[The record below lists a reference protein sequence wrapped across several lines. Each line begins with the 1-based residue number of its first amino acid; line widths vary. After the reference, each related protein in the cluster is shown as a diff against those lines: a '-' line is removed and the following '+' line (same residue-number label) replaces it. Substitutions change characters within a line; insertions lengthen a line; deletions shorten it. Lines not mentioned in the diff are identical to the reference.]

1 MATDERAPRQTERP
15 KTPGCSVFIAVEPP
29 SLQRL
34 IEHVLHGES
43 GLRVV
48 GGSSKSLSPARQVAR
63 LSPSV
68 IVVNHRLQRR
78 QGHVLVDLKRSSP
91 GSTLI
96 LLTHSLAESAPPR
109 EADACLP
116 EDAVVKRLLP
126 MIRKAAFRAADRTP
140 PPAARRPQNPGA

>member
-1 MATDERAPRQTERP
+1 MPTDKRATRH
-15 KTPGCSVFIAVEPP
+15 PGRSKSARLSVLVSVEPT

-34 IEHVLHGES
+34 IGYVLQGES

-48 GGSSKSLSPARQVAR
+48 FGSSKGLSPASLAAR
-63 LSPSV
+63 LNPNV
-68 IVVNHRLQRR
+68 IVVNHRLQKR
-78 QGHVLVDLKRSSP
+78 QSQVLADLKRTSP

-116 EDAVVKRLLP
+116 EDAVVRQLLP
-126 MIRKAAFRAADRTP
+126 MIRKTALRAANRTP
-140 PPAARRPQNPGA
+140 LPAVAGFRT

>member
-1 MATDERAPRQTERP
+1 MPTDERAARHPERSRASRR
-15 KTPGCSVFIAVEPP
+15 SVLIAVEPP

-48 GGSSKSLSPARQVAR
+48 GASTRSLSPANQAAR
-63 LSPSV
+63 LSPNV
-68 IVVNHRLQRR
+68 IVVNHRLQKH

-116 EDAVVKRLLP
+116 EDAVVRQLLP
-126 MIRKAAFRAADRTP
+126 MIRKTANRAADRTP
-140 PPAARRPQNPGA
+140 PPASAGFRS